1 MTHRITWW
9 AEQVGATMSSIA
21 NRVRRLRRK
30 GSKPG
35 DESPHLTLAANG
47 ESTKGGPTGSY
58 GIVDGQQRDRDT
70 GTWRA
75 DPNSLRRIRDNL
87 AQIKRDFEIKTGK
100 TCDWIDARG
109 RPRMNDPAL
118 DPLHDTLGHWNEFAW
133 TVDGH
138 PAEATR
144 T

>member
-9 AEQVGATMSSIA
+9 AEVVVATMSSIV

-35 DESPHLTLAANG
+35 DESSRLTLAANG
-47 ESTKGGPTGSY
+47 ESTKGGPMGNY
-58 GIVDGQQRDRDT
+58 GILDGQERDRDT

-75 DPNSLRRIRDNL
+75 DPGSLRRIRDNL
-87 AQIKRDFEIKTGK
+87 ARIKRDSEIKTGK

-118 DPLHDTLGHWNEFAW
+118 DPLHDGLEHLE
-133 TVDGH
+133 
-138 PAEATR
+138 
-144 T
+144 

>member
-1 MTHRITWW
+1 MTDRITWW
-9 AEQVGATMSSIA
+9 AEVVGATMSSIA

-30 GSKPG
+30 SSKPG
-35 DESPHLTLAANG
+35 DESSHLTLP
-47 ESTKGGPTGSY
+47 ESTKGGSMGNS
-58 GIVDGQQRDRDT
+58 GILDGQEPDRDT

-118 DPLHDTLGHWNEFAW
+118 DTLHDGLEHLE
-133 TVDGH
+133 
-138 PAEATR
+138 
-144 T
+144 

>member
-9 AEQVGATMSSIA
+9 AEVVGATMSGIV

-35 DESPHLTLAANG
+35 DESSHLTLP
-47 ESTKGGPTGSY
+47 ESTRSGPMGAD
-58 GIVDGQQRDRDT
+58 GILDGQERDRDT

-75 DPNSLRRIRDNL
+75 DPDSLRRIRDNL
-87 AQIKRDFEIKTGK
+87 ARIKRDFEIKTCK

-118 DPLHDTLGHWNEFAW
+118 DPVHDGLEHLE
-133 TVDGH
+133 
-138 PAEATR
+138 
-144 T
+144 